1 MSGCAVRRTERLR
14 CFPRAA
20 AGRDEVR
27 LHVIVKASILCYHRY
42 RLTSHVATRFH
53 AGSIKTTMQ
62 DYGRE
67 LKADMMY
74 AAWLFDRPPRE
85 YEFPVTQWNVF
96 VCFCFRMILYLY
108 VD

>member
-1 MSGCAVRRTERLR
+1 
-14 CFPRAA
+14 
-20 AGRDEVR
+20 
-27 LHVIVKASILCYHRY
+27 
-42 RLTSHVATRFH
+42 
-53 AGSIKTTMQ
+53 MQ